1 MALVLFEVVY
11 DAMEPAL
18 AKRGELDRMYV
29 PAELRNRDHD
39 FFLAHSIE
47 GRMAALMQSPEFP
60 ALLDWLERDDI
71 VKRFSKTHP
80 HVYDHLRAL
89 REMATP
95 SMPTMHAR
103 AVAGQ

>member
-1 MALVLFEVVY
+1 
-11 DAMEPAL
+11 

-89 REMATP
+89 REMTMP
-95 SMPTMHAR
+95 LMPTMHAR